1 MGLLVTHTMLF
12 MRLQCAKRRQ
22 CLKVRIVQQLVQTG
36 RHAASVLLDMSRVQ
50 VACARMI
57 VQAKHATV
65 VVLHLQTRQT
75 PVVIALVTLVTLGSN
90 VFTHA
95 PTQMRAMV
103 TALVL
108 AALPDAFAIATRSI
122 GAHRANSVPM
132 GILAGLI
139 AS

>member
-1 MGLLVTHTMLF
+1 MPLYTHTH
-12 MRLQCAKRRQ
+12 AKQ
-22 CLKVRIVQQLVQTG
+22 NSHGFSVFWYNYRI
-36 RHAASVLLDMSRVQ
+36 AA
-50 VACARMI
+50 
-57 VQAKHATV
+57 
-65 VVLHLQTRQT
+65 
-75 PVVIALVTLVTLGSN
+75 VVIALVTLVTLGSN